1 MKRGFT
7 LLESVIVM
15 SLLGVVGLSFA
26 YLFTT
31 AQRFMIQSLNATSS
45 QGDAAFA
52 LEHIKR
58 YLTTAT
64 AVARPT
70 VGENPPPSILEF
82 TWQPTSLVAAR
93 TSRYELGPVVNGVA
107 DLRFVPDT
115 GNAGVFEVV
124 SQGITNITFNRATAG
139 TIFVDVTAQRTS
151 GGDTRR
157 MRLQTNVSPRGLFQ

>member
-58 YLTTAT
+58 YLATAT
-64 AVARPT
+64 AVATPVT
-70 VGENPPPSILEF
+70 GAQGAVLQF
-82 TWQPTSLVAAR
+82 TWRRTSLVAET
-93 TSRYELGPVVNGVA
+93 TSRYVLNGT
-107 DLRFVPDT
+107 DLRFIPDT
-115 GNAGVFEVV
+115 ANAGAFEVV
-124 SQGITNITFNRATAG
+124 SQGITNINFNRATAG
-139 TIFVDVTAQRTS
+139 TISIDVTAQRTS
-151 GGDTRR
+151 GGDTRQ

>member
-15 SLLGVVGLSFA
+15 SLLGVVGLSFV

-58 YLTTAT
+58 HLTTAT
-64 AVARPT
+64 AVALPVTGTTDT
-70 VGENPPPSILEF
+70 VLQF
-82 TWQPTSLVAAR
+82 TWQRTSAVVQQ
-93 TSRYELGPVVNGVA
+93 TSRYVLNGT
-107 DLRFVPDT
+107 DLRFIPDT
-115 GNAGVFEVV
+115 ANDGAFEVV
-124 SQGITNITFNRATAG
+124 SQGITTITFNRAVAG
-139 TIFVDVTAQRTS
+139 TISIDVTAQRTS
-151 GGDTRR
+151 GGDTRQ

>member
-15 SLLGVVGLSFA
+15 SLLGIVGLSFA

-31 AQRFMIQSLNATSS
+31 AQRFMVQSVNLTSS

-58 YLTTAT
+58 YLSTAT
-64 AVARPT
+64 AVAQPVT
-70 VGENPPPSILEF
+70 GAGAGNVLEF

-93 TSRYELGPVVNGVA
+93 TSRYVLSGT
-107 DLRFVPDT
+107 DLRFIPDT
-115 GNAGVFEVV
+115 ADVGTFEVV
-124 SQGITNITFNRATAG
+124 SQGITTITFNRATAG
-139 TIFVDVTAQRTS
+139 TISIDVTAQRTS
-151 GGDTRR
+151 GGDTRQ
-157 MRLQTNVSPRGLFQ
+157 MRLQTNISPRGLFQ

>member
-31 AQRFMIQSLNATSS
+31 AQRFMIQSMNFTSS

-58 YLTTAT
+58 YLMTAT
-64 AVARPT
+64 AVATPAT
-70 VGENPPPSILEF
+70 GTAGPALQF
-82 TWQPTSLVAAR
+82 TWQPRTIDAVR
-93 TSRYELGPVVNGVA
+93 TSRYELNVNG
-107 DLRFVPDT
+107 DLRFIPDT
-115 GNAGVFEVV
+115 ANAGVFEVV
-124 SQGITNITFNRATAG
+124 SQGITAITFNRATAG
-139 TIFVDVTAQRTS
+139 TISIDVTAQRTS
-151 GGDTRR
+151 GGDTRQ